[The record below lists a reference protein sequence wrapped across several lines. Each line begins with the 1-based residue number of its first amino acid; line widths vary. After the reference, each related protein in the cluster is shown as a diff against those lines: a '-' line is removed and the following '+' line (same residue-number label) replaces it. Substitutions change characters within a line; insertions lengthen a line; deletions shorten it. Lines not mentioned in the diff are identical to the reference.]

1 MRACI
6 CRKESCRLLLC
17 RFRYVHHPSAVAH
30 CYFVTFYQI
39 LQQLLQKFV
48 AEHQKELAGFLADLQ
63 QTEADVR
70 QFHSYSDI
78 DHTDS

>member
-1 MRACI
+1 MCGT
-6 CRKESCRLLLC
+6 LF
-17 RFRYVHHPSAVAH
+17 FRDISVLS
-30 CYFVTFYQI
+30 QI

-48 AEHQKELAGFLADLQ
+48 GEHQKELAGFLADLQ

-78 DHTDS
+78 ERTES

>member
-1 MRACI
+1 MTIA
-6 CRKESCRLLLC
+6 L
-17 RFRYVHHPSAVAH
+17 VHLSAVAQ
-30 CYFVTFYQI
+30 CYFVTLQQI

-63 QTEADVR
+63 QTEADIR

-78 DHTDS
+78 ERTES